1 MKRRLRWLLALAA
14 LLLLTL
20 VLVLRSAWL
29 DNYLF
34 AQFQSFVARQT
45 GLTLRADS
53 FRISWLR
60 GQVEATGLTATYNND
75 TLFSAR
81 RAELRAGFPLFQ
93 LQRLDLRA
101 LTLDSPRLLVRT
113 LPDGSTNWPQ
123 FPSTPNSTRELRLSR
138 LAVQNA
144 ELLWDHQQFRFS
156 LAGRQVRLAAT
167 YAPASRDYHGDFA
180 ATELTWQQPA
190 RPPLTAGLAA
200 RFRTNFNRLAL
211 ESATLTSGENLRLNA
226 TGDLRDLRTAL
237 RAELNLNGSLAL
249 APFLPFFSLPLEPT
263 GTAAFRGKLLY
274 EQDRGLELHGDA
286 SAAGLRYRDAST
298 RLGPFNLN
306 TQLDLLPSQLTLSKL
321 RASAFGGSAEGIFQW
336 NPTSGWRLD
345 SELNNLQLAPLLAQL
360 GLGNLPFSGRLE
372 GPLEAQGGNTPL
384 VAVADLVIRAT
395 SGPTPVEGLL
405 AVTYEAAANRL
416 LARNSFLALPHSRL
430 AFHGDIQRSLDVDF
444 RSTQPAELL
453 PLLKQAGLHLD
464 TLPPGWNEATF
475 TATGALSGSLRQPRF
490 AGTASVDNLPWQGYR
505 LDHAQAQLRYDDQ
518 LLSLTA
524 LQARAS
530 GVDLT
535 GQLSAVLSGGR
546 LLPAS
551 QLTGR
556 LTARTANLQAL
567 PLPEPLQG
575 AAETTFSLQGTWAQP
590 RAAGTLAARNLTVRD
605 FRFPQLSAAYTLTPT
620 SFEAAEL
627 EARLGNQR
635 LNAILALTAP
645 SGNWRT
651 GEGKLT
657 LRADSLPLNTF
668 PAFRALNLDL
678 DGRLTTDAQSD
689 FRWLNN
695 TFSLTR
701 LDGKLSLANL
711 TRFRLPV
718 GQLDFTA
725 RTTGQRTALTATGNI
740 RQQPLKGDAT
750 ILLNSSLAT
759 ELRLQL
765 PRLEFPT
772 LAQLFSSEPLPTP
785 LPYDGGAEASFFF
798 QGPLLDPASWQGRL
812 TIPQLTLAPNRD
824 YVRETLPAVA
834 DVVLRNELPI
844 LVDIRPGEVAARDI
858 RFIAKDTNFLTS
870 LVYQTRTGRLS
881 GQARGSIN
889 LAILST
895 LRPDILAKGVA
906 TIDATL
912 QGLAT
917 DPDLN
922 GRLTFTNAS
931 LYLRDVVTGLE
942 KVNGQ
947 LLFDQNRATIESL
960 TAQAGG
966 GELQLSGF
974 VGFGQVLSYRLQ
986 AQATQV
992 RLRYPEGVSTSA
1004 NANLALTGTTA
1015 QSLLAGTITVQRA
1028 NIGQID
1034 TGQLLIGDSP
1044 ITTAAAP
1051 LDNEFLRNLQFDVR
1065 VEAAQNFELATGFT
1079 KDVKGEVNLRL
1090 RGTPQRPVLLGRIA
1104 VTQGEIDFFG
1114 SRYTVSRGELNFNNP
1129 LRIEPILGLDLET
1142 RVRGVIISINLS
1154 GPASKFN
1161 LSYRSDPPLMSN
1173 EIMALLTVGRNPNSL
1188 SAITQGPVGQTQGMF
1203 GNDSSVLVGA
1213 AVSAGINGRLQRFF
1227 GISRVR
1233 LDPQLTGIDN
1243 VPQARLTLEQ
1253 QVSRD
1258 VTLTY
1263 ITNLNRTQQQIVRVD
1278 WDISR
1283 TWSIVAVRDEN
1294 GIFGLD
1300 LFFRRRLR

>member
-14 LLLLTL
+14 LLLLAL
-20 VLVLRSAWL
+20 IFVLRSAWL

-34 AQFQSFVARQT
+34 AQLQSFVARQT
-45 GLTLRADS
+45 GITLRADS
-53 FRISWLR
+53 FRIHWLL

-75 TLFSAR
+75 PLFSAR

-93 LQRLDLRA
+93 LQRLELRA

-113 LPDGSTNWPQ
+113 LPDGATNWPQ
-123 FPSTPNSTRELRLSR
+123 LPSTPNSTRELRLTR
-138 LAVQNA
+138 LAINNA
-144 ELLWDHQQFRFS
+144 ELLWDNQQFRFS
-156 LAGRQVRLAAT
+156 LAGRQVRLAAA
-167 YAPASRDYHGDFA
+167 YAPASRDYRAEFA
-180 ATELTWQQPA
+180 ATELTWQSTG
-190 RPPLTAGLAA
+190 RPPLTAGLSA
-200 RFRTNFNRLAL
+200 RFRTNFNRLSV
-211 ESATLTSGENLRLNA
+211 ESATLTSGQNLRLNA
-226 TGDLRDLRTAL
+226 TGELRGLRSAL

-263 GTAAFRGKLLY
+263 GIAAFRGKLLY
-274 EQDRGLELHGDA
+274 EQDRGFELHGDA

-306 TQLDLLPSQLTLSKL
+306 TQLDLLPSQLTLSQL
-321 RASAFGGSAEGIFQW
+321 RASAFGGAAEGIFQW
-336 NPTSGWRLD
+336 NPSSGWRLS
-345 SELNNLQLAPLLAQL
+345 SELNNIQLTPLLAQL
-360 GLGNLPFSGRLE
+360 GFGNLPISGRLE
-372 GPLEAQGGNTPL
+372 GPLEAQGGDTPL
-384 VAVADLVIRAT
+384 IAVADLVIRAT

-405 AVTYEAAANRL
+405 AVTYEAASNRL
-416 LARNSFLALPHSRL
+416 LARNSFLALPRSRL
-430 AFHGDIQRSLDVDF
+430 AFHGDIARSLDIDF
-444 RSTQPAELL
+444 RSTATAELL
-453 PLLKQAGLHLD
+453 PFLTQAGLHLD
-464 TLPPGWNEATF
+464 SLPPGWDQSTVAI
-475 TATGALSGSLRQPRF
+475 AGALSGTLRQPRF
-490 AGTASVDNLPWQGYR
+490 TGSVSVDNLPWQGYR

-518 LLSLTA
+518 FLSLSS

-530 GVDLT
+530 GLDVSGQFSALLT
-535 GQLSAVLSGGR
+535 NGR
-546 LLPAS
+546 LLPSS

-556 LTARTANLQAL
+556 LTARTASLQSL

-590 RAAGTLAARNLTVRD
+590 RAAGALTARNLNVRD
-605 FRFPQLSAAYTLTPT
+605 FLFPQLTAAYTLTPT

-635 LNAILALTAP
+635 LNAILSLSAP
-645 SGNWRT
+645 TGDWRQ
-651 GEGKLT
+651 GAGKLS
-657 LRADSLPLNTF
+657 LRADALPLNTL
-668 PAFRALNLDL
+668 PPVRALDLDV
-678 DGRLTTDAQSD
+678 DGRLTTDSQFE
-689 FRWLNN
+689 FRWLNQSL
-695 TFSLTR
+695 TLTR

-718 GQLDFTA
+718 GQVDFTA

-798 QGPLLDPASWQGRL
+798 SGPLLDPAAWQGRL
-812 TIPQLTLAPNRD
+812 TIPQLQLAPNRD
-824 YVRETLPAVA
+824 YVRESLPAVA

-844 LVDIRPGEVAARDI
+844 IVEITPGQVAARDV
-858 RFIAKDTNFLTS
+858 RFIAKDTNFLTN

-881 GQARGSIN
+881 GRARGAIN

-912 QGLAT
+912 QGPAT
-917 DPDLN
+917 APGLN

-947 LLFDQNRATIESL
+947 ILFDQNRATIETL

-966 GELQLSGF
+966 GDLQLTGF
-974 VGFGQVLSYRLQ
+974 VGFGKVLSYRLQ

-992 RLRYPEGVSTSA
+992 RLRYPEGVSTIA

-1015 QSLLAGTITVQRA
+1015 QSLLSGTVVIQRA

-1034 TGQLLIGDSP
+1034 TGQLLVGEAGVS
-1044 ITTAAAP
+1044 TAAAP
-1051 LDNEFLRNLQFDVR
+1051 IQNEFLRNLQFDVR

-1090 RGTPQRPVLLGRIA
+1090 RGAPQRPVLLGRIA

-1114 SRYTVSRGELNFNNP
+1114 ARYSISRGELTFSNP

-1142 RVRGVIISINLS
+1142 RVRGVIISINFS
-1154 GPASKFN
+1154 GPANKFN
-1161 LSYRSDPPLMSN
+1161 MSYRSDPPLMSN

-1188 SAITQGPVGQTQGMF
+1188 SAVTQGPVGQTQGMF